1 MQPKTRFAM
10 DGTRPLPA
18 PTSGGPFTDTF
29 LAGRGEIAVPRRY
42 IKQNETAEDLE
53 AIAVARTDDDLIAA
67 AHQLYGS
74 NAPTAL
80 AYCGL
85 DAWFDGEDEE
95 FKRVARLFNR
105 LRN

>member
-1 MQPKTRFAM
+1 M
-10 DGTRPLPA
+10 
-18 PTSGGPFTDTF
+18 
-29 LAGRGEIAVPRRY
+29 PRRY
-42 IKQNETAEDLE
+42 IKQNETTADLE

-85 DAWFDGEDEE
+85 DAWFDGEDGEL
-95 FKRVARLFNR
+95 KRFAELFRR